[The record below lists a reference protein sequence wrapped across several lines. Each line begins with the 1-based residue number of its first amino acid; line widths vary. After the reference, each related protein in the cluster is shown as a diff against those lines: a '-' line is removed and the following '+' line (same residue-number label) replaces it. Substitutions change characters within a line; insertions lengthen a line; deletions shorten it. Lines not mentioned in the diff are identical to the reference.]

1 METAWKEA
9 AEAFTKQWEQAAS
22 GFWDTT
28 LREPATLDAM
38 RAALLAV
45 CAAKERSDQAVEQLW
60 SQWRLPSATDVER
73 LHERMGDLDERLA
86 RIETL
91 LERLVAGGKPA

>member
-9 AEAFTKQWEQAAS
+9 AEAFTKQWEKAAA
-22 GFWDTT
+22 GWWDGT

-38 RAALLAV
+38 RQALLAA
-45 CAAKERSDQAVEQLW
+45 CAAKERSDQAIEQVW
-60 SQWRLPSATDVER
+60 AQWRLPSATDVER
-73 LHERMGDLDERLA
+73 LHERVGDLDERLA

-91 LERLVAGGKPA
+91 LSRLAGGKPA